1 MTFSMSSKH
10 IPARSCVIC
19 RAKGTKR
26 DLIRIV
32 KSPDNLAVIDIS
44 GKLPGRGFY
53 ICPDSECIDRA
64 IKSGNLAR
72 SLGVNE
78 IAPSFWEDLRKYAE
92 NFAVNAKLKLC
103 SILGLARKSG
113 ALLIGS
119 DNIESF
125 NHKILLIVAKD
136 CSDGIK
142 KFAESK
148 QALYPDLSIK
158 ELSET
163 VGSKGGVQIVG
174 LPVSSGF
181 AKKIFTLNI
190 ERSTPFE

>member
-1 MTFSMSSKH
+1 MSSKH

-44 GKLPGRGFY
+44 GKLPGRGCY

-78 IAPSFWEDLRKYAE
+78 IPPAFWQELREHAK
-92 NFAVNAKLKLC
+92 NFVPNHKLKLC

-119 DNIESF
+119 DNIENF
-125 NHKILLIVAKD
+125 NHKILLIAAKD

-142 KFAESK
+142 KFAEDK
-148 QALYPDLSIK
+148 QVIYPDLSIK
-158 ELSET
+158 ELSQA
-163 VGSKGGVQIVG
+163 VGSKGGVQIIG
-174 LPVSSGF
+174 LPLSSGF
-181 AKKIFTLNI
+181 AEKIFSLNI

>member
-1 MTFSMSSKH
+1 MSNNKH

-19 RAKGTKR
+19 RAKGAKH

-32 KSPDNLAVIDIS
+32 KSPDNSAVIDIS
-44 GKLPGRGFY
+44 GKLPGRGSY

-64 IKSGNLAR
+64 IKSGKLAH
-72 SLGVNE
+72 SIGVNE
-78 IAPSFWEDLRKYAE
+78 IAPSFWENLREFAK
-92 NFAVNAKLKLC
+92 NFAPNTKLKLC

-125 NHKILLIVAKD
+125 NHNHKILLIAAKD

-148 QALYPDLSIK
+148 QTLYPDLSIK

-163 VGSKGGVQIVG
+163 VGSKNGVQIVG

-181 AKKIFTLNI
+181 AKKIFTLFN
-190 ERSTPFE
+190 